1 MEIRATLDDFIKEC
15 EYMIHNLE
23 DGNSMS
29 PVARKLEIDKYK
41 EALHY
46 ANGLKKCL
54 GYFN

>member
-1 MEIRATLDDFIKEC
+1 MEIRAAVDDFIKEC

-29 PVARKLEIDKYK
+29 PVQRKLEIDKYK
-41 EALHY
+41 ESLHY

>member
-1 MEIRATLDDFIKEC
+1 MEIRATIDELIQEY

-23 DGNSMS
+23 DGNSMP